1 MAEEG
6 TDTPR
11 IGGSSNNIVVSIH
24 AIATFQALNDYLR
37 PRLSGILS
45 SSRFSHMLA
54 ALAAGR
60 TSAEAL
66 FGAGSSELPRLPDLQ
81 AANGQANQ
89 ELKRP
94 ERRRS
99 QRLSAKASTTSL
111 AEKANA
117 EQPGPSVAPPSVAS
131 TATVTSAPNAASE
144 AAKIDAILDGA
155 GSETAINDDG
165 DESPAEF
172 MGGELDAEV
181 IYIQIS
187 SNLSL

>member
-1 MAEEG
+1 M
-6 TDTPR
+6 P
-11 IGGSSNNIVVSIH
+11 VPP
-24 AIATFQALNDYLR
+24 L
-37 PRLSGILS
+37 LS
-45 SSRFSHMLA
+45 SYRFSHTLA

-60 TSAEAL
+60 TSTKVL
-66 FGAGSSELPRLPDLQ
+66 FSASRQPVPL
-81 AANGQANQ
+81 AANGRANQ
-89 ELKRP
+89 EWKRP

-187 SNLSL
+187 SNLSF